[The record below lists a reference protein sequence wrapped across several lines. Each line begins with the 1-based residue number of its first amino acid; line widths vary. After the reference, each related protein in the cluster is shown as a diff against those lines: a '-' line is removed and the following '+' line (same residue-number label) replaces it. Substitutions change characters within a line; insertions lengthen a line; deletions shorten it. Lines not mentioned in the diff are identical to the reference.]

1 MVMDGAYH
9 VRTSN
14 ALDDMVMDG
23 AYHEPWGLHSFVSIM
38 LAVGWREL
46 IYTAAGNNGLKVK

>member
-1 MVMDGAYH
+1 
-9 VRTSN
+9 
-14 ALDDMVMDG
+14 MVMDG

-46 IYTAAGNNGLKVK
+46 IFTAAGNNGLKVK